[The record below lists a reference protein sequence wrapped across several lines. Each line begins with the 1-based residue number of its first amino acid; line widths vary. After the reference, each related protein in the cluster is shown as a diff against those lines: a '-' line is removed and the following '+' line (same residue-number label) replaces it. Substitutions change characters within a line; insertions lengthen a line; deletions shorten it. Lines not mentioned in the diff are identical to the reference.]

1 MLFKSKIAVLFI
13 LLSLFAVSS
22 DAGPIASAVTYG
34 LCVTTCGTLG
44 VFAFGSAVVA
54 TNGAAA
60 AALALPGAGVWVTCS
75 SMCTQMIGLTLII
88 PTP

>member
-1 MLFKSKIAVLFI
+1 MKLLLVILIMLSCSSVL
-13 LLSLFAVSS
+13 
-22 DAGPIASAVTYG
+22 AGPIVTAALYG
-34 LCVTTCGTLG
+34 TCVTACGTLG

-60 AALALPGAGVWVTCS
+60 AALALPGPGVWVTCS
-75 SMCTQMIGLTLII
+75 SMCTQMIGLTLAL